1 MSKISI
7 ITDKNGHA
15 FIEDLNENMTDRESL
30 GLLYKI
36 SMTFMESLDINIT
49 CENIM
54 ESLFE
59 HIEKIDGGAIIISNM
74 ETGKT
79 EPLISRTRNN
89 FEDYDINYNSTIVEK
104 VLTEGNPLIVTD
116 TNSEDEKE
124 VFKSMMTEKKKSV
137 MCIPLSYK
145 SRILGVIYV
154 QSMTSVNGFN
164 NQDLQLF
171 SAFSAPAALAIEKAL
186 IHSRLRQADEKIQ
199 KAHENLE
206 SRIKNS
212 TEDLLR
218 INKQLWKEVDDRMKA
233 EEDLNT
239 AHEKLKDANRRLQ
252 LAYSLISQEK
262 DRLSS
267 RLQGTSKAILM
278 NQKGQI
284 LGVTDKVL
292 ECTGMSR
299 MQIIGNYI
307 YDLVDEE
314 SKKELIQEINKANKG
329 LLVPSTFHK
338 ICIPSDSEGY
348 EATLLLLNTKKEKLL
363 LLLG

>member
-49 CENIM
+49 CEKIM
-54 ESLFE
+54 DSLFE
-59 HIEKIDGGAIIISNM
+59 HLKRIDCGAIIILNRA
-74 ETGKT
+74 TDKA

-89 FEDYDINYNSTIVEK
+89 ARDCDINYNSTIVEK
-104 VLTEGNPLIVTD
+104 VLTEGNPLAVTD

-124 VFKSMMTEKKKSV
+124 IFKSMMTEKKKSV

-164 NQDLQLF
+164 KEDLHLF

-186 IHSRLRQADEKIQ
+186 IHSRLRQTDEKIQ
-199 KAHENLE
+199 KTHENLE

-212 TEDLLR
+212 TKDLLR
-218 INKQLWKEVDDRMKA
+218 INKQLWKEVEERMKA
-233 EEDLNT
+233 EEDLNAT
-239 AHEKLKDANRRLQ
+239 HDKLKDANRRLQ

-278 NQKGQI
+278 NQEGQI

-314 SKKELIQEINKANKG
+314 SKKELKQEISKANKG

-338 ICIPSDSEGY
+338 ICISDSEEY
-348 EATLLLLNTKKEKLL
+348 EATLLLLNTKTEKLL